1 MILLFAQSS
10 SLSREREQVGASF
23 SVNNNLMQLRESRQ
37 IRKFCALIK
46 IQCVEELEGAAELLK
61 RERMEM
67 FMLCILKDNKQHQVQ
82 SELGWENIRFA

>member
-1 MILLFAQSS
+1 MLLLFAQSS
-10 SLSREREQVGASF
+10 SLSRKRAGWSKF

-37 IRKFCALIK
+37 IGNFCALIK

-82 SELGWENIRFA
+82 SELGWENERFA